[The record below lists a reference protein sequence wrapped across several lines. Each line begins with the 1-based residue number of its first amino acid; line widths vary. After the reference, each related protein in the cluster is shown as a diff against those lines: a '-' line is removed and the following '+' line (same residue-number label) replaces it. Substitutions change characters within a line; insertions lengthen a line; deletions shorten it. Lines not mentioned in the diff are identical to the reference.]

1 MLPTTRWKLIE
12 KKKEIES
19 LLVQELGIHP
29 IVSRILINREIFS
42 PHEAKKYLHPSL
54 KDLHNPFLMK
64 DIEKGVNR
72 LIRAISQK
80 EKIVIYGDYDV
91 DGITSI
97 VCLMK
102 FMGEICKDV
111 TYYIPSRIDE
121 GYSLNKN
128 AIDRFRDENISLI
141 ITVDCGISDRDEID
155 YAKSL
160 GIDTIILDHHEVPAI
175 VPDAFA
181 VINPNQKDCFFPFKY
196 LAGVGIVF
204 NFLIALRSMLRK
216 MGFWEGKAYPNL
228 KEYLDLVALGTIGDI
243 SPLVGDNR
251 IFAKIGLD
259 LINEGKRIGTKALKD
274 TSGLSNNIID
284 SGTASFSLIP
294 KINAAGRVGS
304 PEEAVRLLMTDN
316 MAEALE
322 IASSLDQY
330 NRERQKMEKVIFNE
344 IIRKITEK
352 HDFSKKGAFVFASSD
367 WHPGVIGI
375 VASRIVDR
383 FYRPTILISLKEGIG
398 KGSGR
403 SIAEFNLYAGL
414 KTCDSLLL
422 SFGGHRYAAGIS
434 IKEEDIEKLGYHLDQ
449 MIKESLDLS
458 ELVPS
463 TVIDAQCDLR
473 DINHELITQFEMLA
487 PFGSMNPEPVICARN
502 VQASSPT
509 VVGNNHLRM
518 RIYGNGVSCN
528 SIWFNKGYII
538 TRLSEKPIDIVFTPQ
553 LNYWNGSSSITLKLR
568 DVAIQGN

>member
-1 MLPTTRWKLIE
+1 MLPTTRWRLIE

-19 LLVQELGIHP
+19 LFVQELGIHP

-42 PHEAKKYLHPSL
+42 PQDAQKYLHPSL
-54 KDLHNPFLMK
+54 KDLNNPFLMK
-64 DIEKGVNR
+64 DIEKGVCR
-72 LIRAISQK
+72 LIRAIFQK
-80 EKIVIYGDYDV
+80 EKVVIYGDYDV

-97 VCLMK
+97 VCLLK
-102 FMGEICKDV
+102 FMCEIYSDV
-111 TYYIPSRIDE
+111 SYYIPNRIDE
-121 GYSLNKN
+121 GYSLNRS

-141 ITVDCGISDRDEID
+141 ITVDCGISDRDEIN

-160 GIDTIILDHHEVPAI
+160 GIDTIILDHHEVPPI
-175 VPDAFA
+175 IPEAFA

-216 MGFWEGKAYPNL
+216 TGFWEGKAYPNL

-243 SPLVGDNR
+243 SPLLGDNR

-259 LINEGKRIGTKALKD
+259 LVNEGKRVGIKALKD
-274 TSGLSNNIID
+274 TSGLSNSIID
-284 SGTASFSLIP
+284 SGMASFSLIP
-294 KINAAGRVGS
+294 RINAAGRIGS

-316 MAEALE
+316 LVEALK
-322 IASSLDQY
+322 IASKLDQY
-330 NRERQKMEKVIFNE
+330 NRERQKMEKVIFDE
-344 IIRKITEK
+344 ILQKITEK
-352 HDFSKKGAFVFASSD
+352 HDFSEKGAFVFASSD

-383 FYRPTILISLKEGIG
+383 FYRPTILISLKEGVG

-403 SIAEFNLYAGL
+403 SIAEFNLYDGL

-434 IKEEDIEKLGYHLDQ
+434 IKEEDIERLGRHLDQ
-449 MIKESLDLS
+449 MIKESLNLS
-458 ELVPS
+458 DLVPS

-473 DINHELITQFEMLA
+473 DINHDLITQFEMLA

-509 VVGNNHLRM
+509 IVGNNHLRM
-518 RIYGNGVSCN
+518 RIYGNGVSWN

-538 TRLSEKPIDIVFTPQ
+538 TRLSERPIDIVFTPQ